1 MQTRSRL
8 HAILPTLAAAAL
20 SCGALLGPGAA
31 AADDPTGSMD
41 PRRGAVHFGFD
52 EDVMAREAEI
62 KIAWLI
68 AAEAGPMDRVEIEGY
83 ADSTGPERYNT
94 DLSLRRAR
102 AVRRLPRRGARHRAL
117 GAVGRGLRR
126 GLSGGAEHDGRGSR
140 GEPPGRVQA
149 PGPGAGERRFVDTAS
164 W

>member
-102 AVRRLPRRGARHRAL
+102 AVRDFLVEELGIERSALSVAAYGEAYPAEPNTTVEGRAANRRVEFRRLDPAQAN
-117 GAVGRGLRR
+117 A
-126 GLSGGAEHDGRGSR
+126 GS
-140 GEPPGRVQA
+140 
-149 PGPGAGERRFVDTAS
+149 
-164 W
+164 